1 MDMFPSPQYNG
12 KFLTNS
18 AKPIVGVCTNTA
30 FKDCLIQAKAK
41 ADGLVQGAPVLIKN
55 ATITGA
61 TTPNAAR
68 HLLPNV
74 MVAEAATTV
83 ISGFVVESPNSVY
96 LDGDSAGQF
105 YANQIILVAPIGKG
119 AEVWL
124 PVKQADF
131 SGIDI
136 VNSTIHWIVANKVL
150 GVGAADGTTKL
161 EVKGAKILSQVVEGV
176 QFYVDNGVVK
186 EKSVA
191 AVKIRL

>member
-1 MDMFPSPQYNG
+1 MNMFPSPQYNG
-12 KFLTNS
+12 KFLKNS
-18 AKPIVGVCTNTA
+18 AKPIVGVCTSTA
-30 FKDCLIQAKAK
+30 FKDCLIEAKAK

-55 ATITGA
+55 ATITG
-61 TTPNAAR
+61 TTAPNAAR
-68 HLLPNV
+68 HLAPNV
-74 MVAEAATTV
+74 MIAEAATTA

-105 YANQIILVAPIGKG
+105 YANQIILVAPIGSG

-124 PVKQADF
+124 PVKQANF
-131 SGIDI
+131 SGVDI
-136 VNSTIHWIVANKVL
+136 VNSTIHWIVADGTL

-176 QFYVDNGVVK
+176 QFYVENGVVK

-191 AVKIRL
+191 VVKFRL